1 MQLDIISKMSR
12 CKKITTKSCIS
23 PGRGQLRARAVGLR
37 GLVEVFAEHVA
48 PVKEKA
54 TMWFISL
61 ATEKI
66 NFDDSAA
73 WERARARM
81 AAAAA

>member
-1 MQLDIISKMSR
+1 M
-12 CKKITTKSCIS
+12 
-23 PGRGQLRARAVGLR
+23 
-37 GLVEVFAEHVA
+37 
-48 PVKEKA
+48 
-54 TMWFISL
+54 
-61 ATEKI
+61 EKI